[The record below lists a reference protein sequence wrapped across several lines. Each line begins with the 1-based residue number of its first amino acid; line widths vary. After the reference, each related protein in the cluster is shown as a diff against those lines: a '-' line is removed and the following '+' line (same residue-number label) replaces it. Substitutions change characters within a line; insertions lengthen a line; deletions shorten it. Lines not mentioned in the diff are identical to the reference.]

1 MSGGIVDLK
10 KLITHVYPLEKAADG
25 LVLSA
30 DPRNGSIKV
39 QIVDDTETVLF

>member
-10 KLITHVYPLEKAADG
+10 KLVTHVLPLESAVEG
-25 LVLSA
+25 LTLSS

-39 QIVDDTETVLF
+39 HIVDDAETVFF